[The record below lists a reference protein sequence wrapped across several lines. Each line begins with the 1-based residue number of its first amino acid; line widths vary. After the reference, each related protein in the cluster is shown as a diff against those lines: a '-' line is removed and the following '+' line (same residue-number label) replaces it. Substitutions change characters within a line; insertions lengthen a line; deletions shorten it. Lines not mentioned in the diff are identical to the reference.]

1 MKHDIALSMIYY
13 ICGCFYTFFGLY
25 IFARNPKSYINR
37 LFLLITFSM
46 AAWSFAYSF
55 STSEPTAEARAFWTS
70 FSVFGWGAFY
80 SFFLHFVLILTKSR
94 LQLNTPGKTIVFYL
108 PSLISMILFAPHGF
122 FADVQYELIPCDTGL
137 RDFFS
142 QNIGPIW
149 IILYYTIFSV
159 PAFILLFRW
168 WKKIEPHTPLKRSVT
183 HFLISIIGPFLAG
196 SVTDA
201 FSDVLGLNQIPR
213 LAIVFLIFPTIFM
226 FITLR
231 KFGLILERRKA
242 RFIPNDAENILENRL
257 RLFQTAAAMFTIGA
271 AGSFFVEYYIGG
283 KNFSDEFLLAVVV
296 WILGVFLL
304 IIPYVVKKQTTQ
316 NNLFLITSILG
327 MTFFLVQEMDI
338 GATTVWAVYIVFLLF
353 SIVLDSRVHTLIF
366 LVYVLITQVVLWIF
380 FPEVSVIIDIVQY
393 LKRIFIIALTY
404 YAVKYLTDEYASKLI
419 GYQRFSKKQE
429 MLEKIST
436 SFVSV
441 NNDNLK
447 EKVDEMLKMSAE
459 ILNFDSAYLFEFDA
473 DYKNATINNMYV
485 KDNDSKLTK
494 FYPGMKFKTADFPEI
509 QPLIARNS
517 PLLSEDV
524 TSISVD
530 EAGYQRNFFLSRGI
544 KSFFAFPIIV
554 DNNTDGFFVIE
565 YENLIDKRFTES
577 RLNYMQI
584 ITNILGDTK
593 KKGIYEERLYNFAY
607 FDESTKLANR
617 NMLKKA
623 LAELIY
629 NRKESE
635 KLVIFN
641 AEIDNLRMINDT
653 FGHNVG
659 EQIVIESASMLK
671 KLMKD
676 GCDLSRVGKGK
687 FIIVMPFAETSEQI
701 EECANKIVDAF
712 SNPILPKGEI
722 EALFV
727 NVNVGVAVYP
737 DDGRDADTLLK
748 NADLAG
754 YEAKS
759 SNNKIVF
766 YSEQLKS
773 RAEENASLTNR
784 LFHALQNKE
793 FFLEFQPQI
802 SCYTGKTSGIEALLR
817 WTVDGRRIPPD
828 RFIPILEQTGLIYDV
843 GLWVLENALQEHI
856 RLIERGFQPLRVS
869 VNLSVVQF
877 QGESFIDDVRKIIEE
892 SEVDPKYI
900 ELEITESLFSKD
912 PKDVLKKLYELKELG
927 VRIAIDDFGKGYSSL
942 NRLKLVPFDRI
953 KIDKEIIDYINLD
966 EKKAPITQISILLAR
981 TFKADVTAEGVETM
995 EQANFLRSIDCDEI
1009 QGYYYSRPLS
1019 VEALEEFL
1027 ENERYKHGLD
1037 N

>member
-13 ICGCFYTFFGLY
+13 ICGCFYMFFGFY
-25 IFARNPKSYINR
+25 IFARNPKSHINR
-37 LFLLITFSM
+37 LFLLITLSM

-55 STSEPTAEARAFWTS
+55 STSEPTAEARAFWLS

-80 SFFLHFVLILTKSR
+80 SFFLHFVLILTNSR
-94 LQLNTPGKTIVFYL
+94 LQLNTPSKTIIFYL
-108 PSLISMILFAPHGF
+108 PSIISIILFAPHGL
-122 FADVQYELIPCDTGL
+122 FADVQYELIPSDTGWK
-137 RDFFS
+137 DFFS
-142 QNIGPIW
+142 QNIGSIW
-149 IILYYTIFSV
+149 IILYYIIYSI
-159 PAFILLFRW
+159 PAFILLVRW

-196 SVTDA
+196 SVTDV

-213 LAIVFLIFPTIFM
+213 LAIVFLIFPVIFM
-226 FITLR
+226 FITLK

-242 RFIPNDAENILENRL
+242 KFIPNDVENILENRL

-283 KNFSDEFLLAVVV
+283 KNFSDEFMLAVVV
-296 WILGVFLL
+296 WTLGIFLL
-304 IIPYVVKKQTTQ
+304 IIPYVAKKQTTQ
-316 NNLFLITSILG
+316 NTLFLITSIVG
-327 MTFFLVQEMDI
+327 MSFFIIQEMDI

-353 SIVLDSRVHTLIF
+353 SIVLDTRVHTLIF
-366 LVYVLITQVVLWIF
+366 LIYVLITQVVLWIF
-380 FPEVSVIIDIVQY
+380 FPEISVIIDIVQY
-393 LKRIFIIALTY
+393 LKRIFIIVLTY
-404 YAVKYLTDEYASKLI
+404 YAVQYLTNEYASKLL
-419 GYQRFSKKQE
+419 GYQRFLKKQE

-436 SFVSV
+436 NFISV

-447 EKVDEMLKMSAE
+447 EKVDEMFKISAE
-459 ILNFDSAYLFEFDA
+459 ILEFDNAYLFEFDA
-473 DYKNATINNMYV
+473 DYKNATIHNMYV
-485 KDNDSKLTK
+485 KDNDSKSSV
-494 FYPGMKFKTADFPEI
+494 FYPGMKFNTADFPEV

-517 PLLSEDV
+517 PIISEDV

-530 EAGYQRNFFLSRGI
+530 ENGYQRDFFLSRGI

-554 DNNTDGFFVIE
+554 DKKTDGFFVIE
-565 YENLIDKRFTES
+565 YKDLIDKRSTES

-593 KKGIYEERLYNFAY
+593 KKGIYEEMLYNFAY

-617 NMLKKA
+617 NLLKKA
-623 LAELIY
+623 LEELIY
-629 NRKESE
+629 NREESE

-641 AEIDNLRMINDT
+641 AELDNLRMINDT

-659 EQIVIESASMLK
+659 EQIVIESVSMLK
-671 KLMKD
+671 KLLKD

-687 FIIVMPFAETSEQI
+687 FIIVMPFAETAEQI
-701 EECANKIVDAF
+701 DECANKIVDAF

-727 NVNVGVAVYP
+727 NVNIGIAVYP
-737 DDGRDADTLLK
+737 EDGRDADTLLK

-759 SNNKIVF
+759 SSNKIVF

-784 LFHALQNKE
+784 LFHALQNEE

-802 SCYTGKTSGIEALLR
+802 SCNTGKTAGIEALLR
-817 WTVDGRRIPPD
+817 WTSDGKRIPPD
-828 RFIPILEQTGLIYDV
+828 RFISILEQTGLIYDV
-843 GLWVLENALQEHI
+843 GLWVLKQALKEHN
-856 RLIERGFQPLRVS
+856 RLIAKGFPELRVS

-877 QGESFIDDVRKIIEE
+877 QEESFINDFRTIIEE
-892 SEVDPKYI
+892 SKVNPEYI

-912 PKDVLKKLYELKELG
+912 PEDVLKKLYKLKELG

-953 KIDKEIIDYINLD
+953 KIDKEIIDYINLED
-966 EKKAPITQISILLAR
+966 KKAPITQIIILLAR
-981 TFKADVTAEGVETM
+981 TFNAYVTAEGVETK
-995 EQANFLRSIDCDEI
+995 EQADFLKSINCDEI
-1009 QGYYYSRPLS
+1009 QGYYYSKPLS
-1019 VEALEEFL
+1019 AEALEEFL
-1027 ENERYKHGLD
+1027 KNE
-1037 N
+1037 

>member
-981 TFKADVTAEGVETM
+981 TFKANVTAEGVETKD
-995 EQANFLRSIDCDEI
+995 QADFLISIDCDEI

>member
-404 YAVKYLTDEYASKLI
+404 YAVQYLTDEYASKLI

-436 SFVSV
+436 SFISV

-459 ILNFDSAYLFEFDA
+459 ILNYDSAYLFEFDA

-485 KDNDSKLTK
+485 KDNDSKSSA
-494 FYPGMKFKTADFPEI
+494 FYSGMKFNTADFPEI
-509 QPLIARNS
+509 QPLIARKS

-530 EAGYQRNFFLSRGI
+530 ENGYQRDFFLSRGI

-554 DNNTDGFFVIE
+554 DNKTDGFFVIE
-565 YENLIDKRFTES
+565 YKNLIDKRFTES

-593 KKGIYEERLYNFAY
+593 KKGMYEKRLYNFAY

-617 NMLKKA
+617 NMLKVA
-623 LAELIY
+623 LKELIN
-629 NRKESE
+629 NREESE
-635 KLVIFN
+635 KLVLFN
-641 AEIDNLRMINDT
+641 VELDNLRMINDT
-653 FGHNVG
+653 FGHNIG
-659 EQIVIESASMLK
+659 EQIVMESASTLRG
-671 KLMKD
+671 LMKE

-687 FIIVMPFAETSEQI
+687 FIIVMPFAETPEQI
-701 EECANKIVDAF
+701 DKCANMIVNAF

-727 NVNVGVAVYP
+727 TVNIGVAVYP
-737 DDGRDADTLLK
+737 DDGKDADTLLK

-754 YEAKS
+754 YEAKN
-759 SNNKIVF
+759 SNEKIVF
-766 YSEQLKS
+766 CSEQLKS
-773 RAEENASLTNR
+773 RTEETTSLTNR
-784 LFHALQNKE
+784 LFHSLQNEE

-802 SCYTGKTSGIEALLR
+802 SCNTGKTAGIEALLR
-817 WTVDGRRIPPD
+817 WTVDGKRIPPD

-843 GLWVLENALQEHI
+843 GLWVLKEALQEHK
-856 RLIERGFQPLRVS
+856 RLIAKGFPPLRVS

-877 QGESFIDDVRKIIEE
+877 QEESFIDDFRKIIED
-892 SEVDPKYI
+892 SGVNPKYI

-912 PKDVLKKLYELKELG
+912 PEDVLKQLYELKKLG

-981 TFKADVTAEGVETM
+981 TFKADVTAEGVETKG
-995 EQANFLRSIDCDEI
+995 QADFLRSIDCDEI

-1027 ENERYKHGLD
+1027 ENERYKHGLE